1 MVTTVGRLG
10 PRPLEAGVSSLRE
23 DPAIRILLKSRVV
36 TRVGYSQESSLGLAS
51 IITNGPVAQL
61 DRECDF

>member
-1 MVTTVGRLG
+1 M
-10 PRPLEAGVSSLRE
+10 SSLRE

-36 TRVGYSQESSLGLAS
+36 TRVGYSQESSLRLAS

-61 DRECDF
+61 DRACDF